1 MISKMNGW
9 AGAKKTKMQ
18 DSGELLSSTAAPFG
32 YSNYRSE
39 MRAFA
44 HKKINTSTKGT
55 KLSKDTIV
63 NSIYSCTV
71 HVCNWYN
78 RTIKLYTGLS
88 ENFFAFALNEA
99 DPFNIHSETPLG
111 ENKIFSPD
119 SRCVPTYG
127 SSQTGLCN
135 KVWPKVRNVKF
146 ELFHT

>member
-44 HKKINTSTKGT
+44 HKKFNTSTKGT

-88 ENFFAFALNEA
+88 ENFFALPLNEA
-99 DPFNIHSETPLG
+99 DPSQHWEGVFRYSTLPPNGVFLNMRGFYG
-111 ENKIFSPD
+111 E
-119 SRCVPTYG
+119 
-127 SSQTGLCN
+127 
-135 KVWPKVRNVKF
+135 KVSLTKTFTIPKTF
-146 ELFHT
+146 